1 MDVYLITYYNKG
13 KTYQG
18 YAFVVANNSAAAN
31 NIVTFQGSFTTEGYL
46 IVGTQKLLPCE
57 DETLFN
63 RIIFEGRTPDG
74 ASAYQTALKY
84 GFKGTEREW
93 LDSLK
98 GKDGV
103 QGVQGPQGVQG
114 IKGDIGPQGPVGP
127 QGPKGDTGPQGKQG
141 DRGPIGPQGIE
152 GKVGKTGVQGPKGDK
167 GEKGD
172 KGDQGIQGPQ
182 GPKGDKLTYQ
192 DFTATDLAA
201 LRAPLEQYVDAYLE
215 NSLTEYS
222 DTCKSVIVAM
232 SNKVNALLVKV
243 QDALDKLNNNGK

>member
-1 MDVYLITYYNKG
+1 MNVYLITYYNKG

-18 YAFVVANNSAAAN
+18 YAFVVAGSNSIAD
-31 NIVTFQGSFTTEGYL
+31 NILTSQGSFTTEGYL
-46 IVGTQKLLPCE
+46 IVSTQKLLPCE

-74 ASAYQTALKY
+74 ASAYQIALKY
-84 GFKGTEREW
+84 GFKGTEKEW

-98 GKDGV
+98 GRDGI
-103 QGVQGPQGVQG
+103 QGVQGPQGSQG
-114 IKGDIGPQGPVGP
+114 IKGDIGPQGPAGP

-141 DRGPIGPQGIE
+141 DKGPIGPQGIE
-152 GKVGKTGVQGPKGDK
+152 GKVGKTGAQGPKGDK

-192 DFTATDLAA
+192 DLTTADLVA
-201 LRAPLEQYVDAYLE
+201 LRTPLEQYVDTYLE
-215 NSLTEYS
+215 NSLVEYS

-232 SNKVNALLVKV
+232 SNKVNALLIQV
-243 QDALDKLNNNGK
+243 QDALDKLNNSEK